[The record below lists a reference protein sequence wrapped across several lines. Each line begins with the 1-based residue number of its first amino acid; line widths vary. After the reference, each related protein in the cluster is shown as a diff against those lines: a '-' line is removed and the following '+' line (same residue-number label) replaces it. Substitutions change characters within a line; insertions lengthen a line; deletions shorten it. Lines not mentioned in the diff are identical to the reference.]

1 MDFSMEKYYSLAGQ
15 NAVVTG
21 GASGLGLA
29 ITRCLIGAGAKV
41 AVLGRS
47 AEAHAADTLAG
58 KRYMNYDS
66 LMTYLDGQ
74 VHLSDSLTK
83 AMTGQVDRNRGR
95 AAQGYRIRIYFDNSQ
110 NARTVSEQIVDT
122 FKVHHPDV
130 PVFRIYDNPYFKV
143 TVGEFRTKSD
153 AMRFLEAIRPEY
165 PTVFLVK
172 ESFSTI

>member
-1 MDFSMEKYYSLAGQ
+1 MTEYMRKIFLLLFLALLPFCAASAQTADSLS
-15 NAVVTG
+15 VSDSVET
-21 GASGLGLA
+21 
-29 ITRCLIGAGAKV
+29 V
-41 AVLGRS
+41 
-47 AEAHAADTLAG
+47 
-58 KRYMNYDS
+58 RYMNYDS
-66 LMTYLDGQ
+66 LMTYLDASVGM
-74 VHLSDSLTK
+74 SDSLTK
-83 AMTGQVDRNRGR
+83 AMAEQVQKNRSR
-95 AAQGYRIRIYFDNSQ
+95 KAQGYRVRIYFDNSQ

>member
-1 MDFSMEKYYSLAGQ
+1 MKRLFIA
-15 NAVVTG
+15 
-21 GASGLGLA
+21 
-29 ITRCLIGAGAKV
+29 V
-41 AVLGRS
+41 AVLLFS
-47 AEAHAADTLAG
+47 VLSLEAQTTDTLAVSHADTGVAADTLAG

>member
-1 MDFSMEKYYSLAGQ
+1 MKRLFIA
-15 NAVVTG
+15 A
-21 GASGLGLA
+21 
-29 ITRCLIGAGAKV
+29 
-41 AVLGRS
+41 AVLLFS
-47 AEAHAADTLAG
+47 VLSLEAQTTDTLAVSHADTGVAADTLAG

-143 TVGEFRTKSD
+143 TVGEFRIKSD

>member
-1 MDFSMEKYYSLAGQ
+1 MKRLFLA
-15 NAVVTG
+15 A
-21 GASGLGLA
+21 
-29 ITRCLIGAGAKV
+29 
-41 AVLGRS
+41 AVLLFPVLS
-47 AEAHAADTLAG
+47 LDAQTPDTLAVSPVDTTVTADSLTVVS
-58 KRYMNYDS
+58 YMSYDS
-66 LMTYLDGQ
+66 LMTYLSGH
-74 VHLSDSLTK
+74 VSLSDSLIK
-83 AMTGQVDRNRGR
+83 AMDGQVDRNRGR